1 MKNVKNFISLVKET
15 FQDWSEDKAP
25 RLAAALAYY
34 TVFSLAPLLILVI
47 AITSFIV
54 GNNVDIRTR
63 LLDQVQGLVGPQ
75 AAEAVNT
82 MIDNNTQPGSGIIAT
97 ILGIGTLLLGATG
110 LFGQLKDALNTIWEV
125 QPAKSGGVMS
135 IIKDRFLS
143 FTMVL
148 GISFLL
154 LVSLVISAA
163 ISAINGILNNLLGG
177 AGFIIQIV
185 NFLISTGVVTLIFA
199 MIFKILPDVDI
210 QWKDVWVGALV
221 TALLFNIGKTLIGL
235 YLGNSAT
242 ASAYGAAGSLVVLL
256 LWVYYSAQILFL
268 GAEFTQ
274 VYARRFG
281 SKVLPAEGAVPM
293 TAEQRARQ
301 GMAPQKGVAAG
312 TTGEVRPVMGANV
325 QQSMIPVAGQP
336 EIMRQEL
343 GINPRRTRVRYEPQQ
358 PGKVVPVI
366 AFGALSAVYT
376 VRRIIRHLGRPA
388 ANHQIQRKRTR
399 LLSSPSEWTW
409 PSMRR

>member
-1 MKNVKNFISLVKET
+1 MNIKNFISLVKET

-34 TVFSLAPLLILVI
+34 TLFSLAPLLILVI
-47 AITSFIV
+47 AITSFIL
-54 GNNVDIRTR
+54 GNNVDVRTR
-63 LLDQVQGLVGPQ
+63 LLDQVQELMGPQ

-82 MIDNNTQPGSGIIAT
+82 MIENNNQPGSGIVAT
-97 ILGIGTLLLGATG
+97 VIGIVTLLMGATG

-125 QPAKSGGVMS
+125 QPEKGGGIMNM
-135 IIKDRFLS
+135 IRGRFLS

-148 GISFLL
+148 GTSFLL
-154 LVSLVISAA
+154 LVELVISA
-163 ISAINGILNNLLGG
+163 GIAAVTGVLNNMFGG
-177 AGFIIQIV
+177 AAIIAQIV
-185 NFLISTGVVTLIFA
+185 NFLISVGVVTLIFA
-199 MIFKILPDVDI
+199 LIYKILPDVDI
-210 QWKDVWVGALV
+210 EWKDVWMGALV
-221 TALLFNIGKTLIGL
+221 TSLLFNIGKTLIGL

-274 VYARRFG
+274 VYARRHG
-281 SKVLPAEGAVPM
+281 SKMLPAEGATRM

-301 GMAPQKGVAAG
+301 GMTPQKGAVAG
-312 TTGEVRPVMGANV
+312 VTGEARPVMGANV

-358 PGKVVPVI
+358 PGKVVPLI

-376 VRRIIRHLGRPA
+376 ARRIIRYLAGPTDHQARARRSSA
-388 ANHQIQRKRTR
+388 A
-399 LLSSPSEWTW
+399 SPSQWTW